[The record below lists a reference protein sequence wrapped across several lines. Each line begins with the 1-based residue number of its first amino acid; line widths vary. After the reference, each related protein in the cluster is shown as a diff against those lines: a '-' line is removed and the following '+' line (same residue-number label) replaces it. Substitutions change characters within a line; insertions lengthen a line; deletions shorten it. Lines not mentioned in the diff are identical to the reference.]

1 MAIAESK
8 RRRRTVQEARA
19 EILAAASALLRERPS
34 DTVTVTV
41 TVTVSAIMSR
51 TTLSRKSFYVYFPDR
66 VALLRELLAPL
77 RAVTDAAIA
86 RWRTAT
92 DPRPAARAALE
103 SAARMYQ
110 RDGAVLRTLAEAS
123 QRDAEAAGLWREFL
137 EPLEQAAAETISRAD
152 ARLPHESIARALVA
166 MNVHYL
172 LDEVVG
178 AEPEVLDTAVDTL
191 AAIWERTLYPHD

>member
-8 RRRRTVQEARA
+8 RRRRTAHEARA
-19 EILAAASALLRERPS
+19 EILAAAGALLREQPS
-34 DTVTVTV
+34 DA
-41 TVTVSAIMSR
+41 VTVSAIMSR

-77 RAVTDAAIA
+77 RAETDAAIA

-92 DPRPAARAALE
+92 DSRPAARAALE

-123 QRDAEAAGLWREFL
+123 RRDAEAAGLWREFL
-137 EPLEQAAAETISRAD
+137 EPLEQAAAEAISRAD
-152 ARLPHESIARALVA
+152 LRLPHESIARALVA

-178 AEPEVLDTAVDTL
+178 AEPEVLDAAVGTL

>member
-1 MAIAESK
+1 MAIAEVK
-8 RRRRTVQEARA
+8 RRRRTVAEARA
-19 EILAAASALLRERPS
+19 EILGAAGALLREQAS
-34 DTVTVTV
+34 EA
-41 TVTVSAIMSR
+41 VTVSAIMAR

-77 RAVTDAAIA
+77 RAETDAAIA
-86 RWRTAT
+86 RWRTAA

-110 RDGAVLRTLAEAS
+110 CDGALLRTLAVAS
-123 QRDAEAAGLWREFL
+123 QRDAEAAQLWQEFL
-137 EPLEQAAAETISRAD
+137 APLEEVAAETITRAD
-152 ARLPHESIARALVA
+152 ERLPAVSVARALVA

-178 AEPEVLDTAVDTL
+178 AAPESVDAAVDTV
-191 AAIWERTLYPHD
+191 AVIWERTLYPHD